1 MRTLR
6 PTAGFLAVVGVAAGL
21 GLFCWVILTPP
32 DGSCGA
38 GVLQDTLDA
47 YRAIVVPAH
56 LLALLVLGGVVAQM
70 SRLSSGRVSRGTAI
84 ALAITGLLA
93 VAAYADLRVFVLL
106 ALPAILVLGALGSAL
121 VVVAV
126 VALVRLHRKPPTPQF
141 TGIAAWSAIAVLP
154 AHLGVLLW
162 HTNPYFCFF

>member
-84 ALAITGLLA
+84 A
-93 VAAYADLRVFVLL
+93 
-106 ALPAILVLGALGSAL
+106 
-121 VVVAV
+121 
-126 VALVRLHRKPPTPQF
+126 
-141 TGIAAWSAIAVLP
+141 AWSAIVVLP